1 MAVLSLLVSLAGCG
15 LDRADSPFTEAVDSA
30 GVAIRS
36 LGSDTAGAELTLE
49 RVGELSLPDSGWV
62 VEADGIA
69 VDAEGERIYVLDE
82 LAPRLLV
89 FSLDGTLVG
98 EVGRAGEGPGE
109 FEMPSAVD
117 VDPLGV
123 LRVVD
128 SGRSLVLSWDRHG
141 RFLGQDRL
149 SVLYWGPG
157 FKVYRGSLL
166 YVRGDEGAE
175 SADFTEVLIRAGEE
189 GVSELIRLTQEWAQ
203 VESACGRIPLPRLM
217 APSLI
222 WNANARYVVAA
233 AWPEYSLRIFE
244 DDSLAAI
251 LNRDFPPHRVTAREV
266 ETSVPEGP
274 LGFLVESCGMSTA
287 EVLQAAGFVEL
298 ASPIDR
304 VAVDPLDRIWTRASV
319 LRGDPSRVDVLDL
332 ERGYLG
338 SSTASAFP
346 AAFIS
351 GERFL
356 SIADHEWGSSV
367 EIWRI
372 HEGGQG

>member
-1 MAVLSLLVSLAGCG
+1 MAAVALLVGLTGCG
-15 LDRADSPFTEAVDSA
+15 SDRVRSPFTEAADSA

-82 LAPRLLV
+82 LGPRLLV
-89 FSLDGTLVG
+89 FSLDGTLAG

-117 VDPLGV
+117 VDHLGV
-123 LRVVD
+123 VRVVD
-128 SGRSLVLSWDRHG
+128 GGRSLVLSWDRQG

-149 SVLYWGPG
+149 SALYWGPG
-157 FKVYRGSLL
+157 FKVNRGSFL
-166 YVRGDEGAE
+166 YVRGDQGAE
-175 SADFTEVLIRAGEE
+175 SADFTEVLVRSGED

-244 DDSLAAI
+244 EDSLAAI
-251 LNRDFPPHRVTAREV
+251 LSRNFPPLRVTEREA
-266 ETSVPEGP
+266 EGSVLQGP
-274 LGFLVESCGMSTA
+274 LGFLVESCGMGTA
-287 EVLQAAGFVEL
+287 EVLQTAGFVEL

-304 VAVDPLDRIWTRASV
+304 VAVDPLDRIWTRANAS
-319 LRGDPSRVDVLDL
+319 GGAPSRVDILDL

-356 SIADHEWGSSV
+356 SIADGEWGSSV

-372 HEGGQG
+372 LEGGQD